1 MLSFIESG
9 LEDVSISRPKSQL
22 SWGIEVPDDSE
33 HVMYVWFDAL
43 TNYISAIGYEN
54 DSEKFQKY
62 WPANVHVIGK
72 DIARFHCLLWPAM
85 LLSGGLEVP
94 QAVYIHGFIT
104 NDGQKMSKS
113 LGNIIDPVDFSNQH
127 GSDALRYYLL
137 RYIPSYNDGDFSS
150 SRFEEVYNA
159 DLANTLGNLVSR
171 LVVMINK
178 YSGGKY
184 QKQSVKAAEIADY
197 MANFQFD
204 RALEEIFAR
213 LTELNV
219 AIDEN
224 KPWEVYKT
232 DPQKATAVLDGLASE
247 LEELGQSLRPFMPE
261 TAEEISKIFQAGKV
275 SSTAKVLFPKIQ

>member
-1 MLSFIESG
+1 MLFRS
-9 LEDVSISRPKSQL
+9 
-22 SWGIEVPDDSE
+22 
-33 HVMYVWFDAL
+33 
-43 TNYISAIGYEN
+43 
-54 DSEKFQKY
+54 
-62 WPANVHVIGK
+62 
-72 DIARFHCLLWPAM
+72 
-85 LLSGGLEVP
+85 GLEVP

-261 TAEEISKIFQAGKV
+261 TAEEISKIFQAGKL